1 MQWALGIE
9 LYLFHRE
16 KEHSDGFLEEW
27 KFCLRDQEECLLLI
41 DLTVLENR
49 IQTNKLIKTKTSST
63 TTTTQEMQLTSK
75 FAVAE
80 SDGSKWNLCRKK
92 ASSE

>member
-1 MQWALGIE
+1 
-9 LYLFHRE
+9 LFHRE
-16 KEHSDGFLEEW
+16 KEHSDGSLVLGEW
-27 KFCLRDQEECLLLI
+27 KFCSRDQEECLLLI

-80 SDGSKWNLCRKK
+80 SDGSK
-92 ASSE
+92 